1 MKKLLLFFPVFLFLV
16 SCMPEQPEVQ
26 QAKISNGLINAVL
39 YLPDIEKG
47 YYRGTRFDHSGIM
60 AKLEYKGHNFF
71 GQWFEKYDPYIHDAV
86 MGPVEEFGQIGFNE
100 SKIGETFLKIGVG
113 MLENPDD
120 KPYSNFRLYPVKNA
134 GKWEIKR
141 IKNGLRYVHVLEDKE
156 YAYRYE
162 KRIYLVPGK
171 PEMVIAH
178 TFENTGKKPVE
189 TTVYN
194 HIFPVIDNQPVGPD
208 YTVIFPFMPQEKGD
222 GFDDVLTIKGKRLVY
237 LRAQKPD
244 DRVYCRDL
252 KGYGALPE
260 DYDIRIENSI
270 AGAGMRITCDRPL
283 VRLAFWSSTTTV
295 CPEPFI
301 QVSAKPGEKFEW
313 QIRFEFYTLK

>member
-1 MKKLLLFFPVFLFLV
+1 MKKLLLLFPAFFLLA
-16 SCMPEQPEVQ
+16 SCISQQPELQ
-26 QAKISNGLINAVL
+26 QAKISNGLINALL

-47 YYRGTRFDHSGIM
+47 YYRGTRFDHSGIV
-60 AKLEYKGHNFF
+60 AKLEYKSHNFF

-86 MGPVEEFGQIGFNE
+86 MGPVEEFDQIGFNE
-100 SKIGETFLKIGVG
+100 TAIGGTFLQIGVG
-113 MLENPDD
+113 MLEKPDTL
-120 KPYSNFRLYPVKNA
+120 PYSHFRLYTVKNA
-134 GKWEIKR
+134 GKWETKKIR
-141 IKNGLRYVHVLEDKE
+141 NGMRYVHTLEDKD

-171 PEMVIAH
+171 PEMIIAH
-178 TFENTGKKPVE
+178 TFKNTGKKPVE

-194 HIFPVIDNQPVGPD
+194 HIFPVIDNQPVGPG
-208 YTVIFPFMPQEKGD
+208 YSVIFPFVPQEKGG
-222 GFDDVLTIKGKRLVY
+222 GFDDVLSIQGNRLVY
-237 LRAQKPD
+237 LRTQKPD

-252 KGYGALPE
+252 KGYRPVPG

-301 QVSAKPGEKFEW
+301 RVSAKPGEKFEW
-313 QIRFEFYTLK
+313 QLKFEFYTLK